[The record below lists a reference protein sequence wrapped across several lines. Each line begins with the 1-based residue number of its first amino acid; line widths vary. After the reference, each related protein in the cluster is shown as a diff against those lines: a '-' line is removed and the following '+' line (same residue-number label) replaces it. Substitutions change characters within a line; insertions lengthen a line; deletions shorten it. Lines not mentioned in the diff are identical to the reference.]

1 MWRLVVLVLLS
12 IHINILQAPSLS
24 LQMCAWGLNQLGH
37 PATALQRAFVWYNRM
52 TQALFCSALVLVLS
66 HKHATEIEII
76 EMAESS
82 SSSLAARSLI
92 IANHQTLLDWM
103 FVWVAAWRMGRHG
116 DLRIVLKDSLQRI
129 PVFGWGMH
137 FFSFIFVARNW
148 AKDEKILTDRCAKL
162 RQTSTSRGG
171 YCLLLFPEGTIISP
185 DTLAK
190 SHAFSEK
197 RGDVYR
203 SARVLAP
210 RYKALW
216 VCLKQLCFGLDG
228 EKTDSLAEPSSKQQR
243 LQSLV
248 DMTIA
253 YEPAINVKDGMFP
266 EKVFS
271 PRSLFLPD
279 WSAPKN
285 PQNWKIPPQRV
296 QIMLETI
303 DESEW
308 AAFLAD
314 NDETHFDEWLRT
326 RWRKKENELESFQE
340 SRQLMKEG
348 REMKRTVFKIRSSV
362 WDIVS
367 LSLAVISAWVLVR
380 MTYTFVVSF
389 LNT

>member
-12 IHINILQAPSLS
+12 IHINILQTPSLL
-24 LQMCAWGLNQLGH
+24 LQMCAWGLNPLGH
-37 PATALQRAFVWYNRM
+37 PATALQRAFVWYNRI

-76 EMAESS
+76 EMADA
-82 SSSLAARSLI
+82 SSSLSNRSLI

-148 AKDEKILTDRCAKL
+148 AKDEQILMDRCTHL
-162 RQTSTSRGG
+162 RHTSTSRGG

-197 RGDVYR
+197 RGDLYR
-203 SARVLAP
+203 CGRVLVP

-216 VCLKQLCFGLDG
+216 VCLKQLCLGLNG
-228 EKTDSLAEPSSKQQR
+228 EKVDSLEGPSSKQQR

-253 YEPAINVKDGMFP
+253 YEPAINVKDGIFP

-296 QIMLETI
+296 QIMFETI

-308 AAFLAD
+308 AAFLVD
-314 NDETHFDEWLRT
+314 NDETHFDEWLRM
-326 RWRKKENELESFQE
+326 RWKRKEDEMESFQE

-348 REMKRTVFKIRSSV
+348 RKMKRTVFKIAPSV
-362 WDIVS
+362 WDII
-367 LSLAVISAWVLVR
+367 SLALAVLSAWALVS
-380 MTYTFVVSF
+380 MAYTIVVSF

>member
-1 MWRLVVLVLLS
+1 MWRLVVLLLLS
-12 IHINILQAPSLS
+12 IHINILQTPSLL
-24 LQMCAWGLNQLGH
+24 LQLCAWGLNQLGH
-37 PATALQRAFVWYNRM
+37 RATALQRAFVWYNRI

-76 EMAESS
+76 ETAETTA
-82 SSSLAARSLI
+82 SSLATRSLI

-137 FFSFIFVARNW
+137 FFSFIFVARKW
-148 AKDEKILTDRCAKL
+148 AKDEQVLSHRCTHL
-162 RQTSTSRGG
+162 RHTSTSRGG
-171 YCLLLFPEGTIISP
+171 YSLLLFPEGTIISP

-203 SARVLAP
+203 CERVLVP

-216 VCLKQLCFGLDG
+216 VCLSQLYLGLDG
-228 EKTDSLAEPSSKQQR
+228 GKHDDTLETVKQQR
-243 LQSLV
+243 LQSFV

-285 PQNWKIPPQRV
+285 LQNWKIPPQRV
-296 QIMLETI
+296 QIMFETI

-308 AAFLAD
+308 AAFLVD
-314 NDETHFDEWLRT
+314 RDEASFDEWLRMW
-326 RWRKKENELESFQE
+326 WRRKENELESFQE

-348 REMKRTVFKIRSSV
+348 RKMKRTVFKISPSA

-367 LSLAVISAWVLVR
+367 LTLAVVSAWGLVR
-380 MTYTFVVSF
+380 MSYTSVVLF

>member
-1 MWRLVVLVLLS
+1 
-12 IHINILQAPSLS
+12 
-24 LQMCAWGLNQLGH
+24 
-37 PATALQRAFVWYNRM
+37 
-52 TQALFCSALVLVLS
+52 
-66 HKHATEIEII
+66 
-76 EMAESS
+76 
-82 SSSLAARSLI
+82 RSLI

-103 FVWVAAWRMGRHG
+103 FVWIAAWRMGRHG

-148 AKDEKILTDRCAKL
+148 AKDEKILTDRCTHL
-162 RQTSTSRGG
+162 TSRGG
-171 YCLLLFPEGTIISP
+171 YCLVLFPEGTIISP

-203 SARVLAP
+203 CARLLVP

-216 VCLKQLCFGLDG
+216 VCLKQLCLGLDG
-228 EKTDSLAEPSSKQQR
+228 GKQVESLERVKQHR
-243 LQSLV
+243 LQSLL

-279 WSAPKN
+279 WSAAKN

-296 QIMLETI
+296 QIMFEAI

-308 AAFLAD
+308 AAFLV
-314 NDETHFDEWLRT
+314 N
-326 RWRKKENELESFQE
+326 
-340 SRQLMKEG
+340 G
-348 REMKRTVFKIRSSV
+348 
-362 WDIVS
+362 
-367 LSLAVISAWVLVR
+367 
-380 MTYTFVVSF
+380 
-389 LNT
+389 